1 MQNNITTVQKNSN
14 IINLQSEILFR
25 EAEDC
30 FLYFN
35 EIKKAIKKLN
45 EAIKISPFHHKSLTL
60 KGDICFITG
69 KIDEALGL
77 YKRAEFCS
85 KNDSR
90 ILACI
95 ATCLETKEDYL
106 NALSYCD
113 KAFLFINEYNCQIYL
128 SLYELKTSILLKLKR
143 YEQAKRFIN
152 KAKYDLSFDEIT
164 ALKSHKEIINLKL
177 KLKNK
182 LKVNNLKVLST

>member
-1 MQNNITTVQKNSN
+1 MQNNVTTIQKTSN
-14 IINLQSEILFR
+14 IINLKSEILFR

-35 EIKKAIKKLN
+35 ETKKAVKKLN
-45 EAIKISPFHHKSLTL
+45 EAIKISPLHHKSLTL

-69 KIDEALGL
+69 KIDEALEL
-77 YKRAEFCS
+77 YKRAEDSF
-85 KNDSR
+85 KNNSR
-90 ILACI
+90 ILASI
-95 ATCLETKEDYL
+95 ATCLEAKEDYL

-113 KAFLFINEYNCQIYL
+113 KAFLLINEHNCQIYL

-143 YEQAKRFIN
+143 YEQAKKFIN

-164 ALKSHKEIINLKL
+164 ALKNHKEIINLKL

-182 LKVNNLKVLST
+182 LKVNNLKVLSN